1 MNATLRD
8 LLGGALPPALY
19 TLRSR
24 TQPAT
29 LAAAL
34 AGRGWRCFT
43 LDGAAIDSKA
53 AFLSASAAAMQFP
66 AYFGRNW
73 DAFEECV
80 NDLSWVP
87 AAGHVLLYDHAAH
100 FARAQPA
107 EWAIARSILADAAAR
122 SAGAGTP
129 FYVLLRGARAR

>member
-24 TQPAT
+24 AQAPA

-43 LDGAAIDSKA
+43 LDGTAISSKA
-53 AFLSASAAAMQFP
+53 TFLAASAAAMEFP
-66 AYFGRNW
+66 AYFGHNW

-80 NDLSWVP
+80 NDLSWAP
-87 AAGHVLLYDHAAH
+87 AAGHVLLYEQAAR

-107 EWAIARSILADAAAR
+107 EWAIARSILAEAATR

-129 FYVLLRGARAR
+129 FYVLLRGVRAR